1 MAKTKWLVTDTDVSD
16 IDSES
21 VALGDKIPN
30 KYYMLTQKPFRGFVL
45 EFIEPNFVEKK
56 IYGKSQVIADHI
68 LDAYSKIREEQN
80 LGVLF
85 SGGKGLGKSLTTKIL
100 AKTSVE
106 KHPVIF
112 VNSYIDGMTDFLAK
126 VRGSVIIIDEFEKIM
141 RGAADG
147 DDGDGVTKQEKFL
160 SLLDG
165 TAGANGNLFIL
176 TCNDRSELN
185 ENLISRPGRIRYH
198 YKFSS
203 LGIDE
208 IKAYCEDNLKD
219 KSKEEGI
226 IEELLSANYVS
237 HDILIALV
245 NEINEFGCSAEEAME
260 YLNVEGTSIVLDG
273 VLVYDAY
280 GKEYTVEINEFEV
293 KPRHKSN
300 NRWVNLEYS
309 KSRMEAA
316 AKAGALEGALSSD
329 DDECVID
336 DDYDD
341 GEEREEDIKLAQV
354 HLNID
359 FTNVKL
365 KYFDEMDVTKYVKI
379 YNAPKGIKIKRCTFR
394 YHDALSKLA

>member
-21 VALGDKIPN
+21 VTLGDKIPN

-185 ENLISRPGRIRYH
+185 ENLLSRPGRIRYH

-203 LGIDE
+203 LGVDE
-208 IKAYCEDNLKD
+208 IKAYCDDNLKD
-219 KSKEEGI
+219 KSKEQGV
-226 IEELLSANYVS
+226 IEELLAANYVS
-237 HDILIALV
+237 HDILIAVV
-245 NEINEFGCSAEEAME
+245 NEINDFGCTAEEAME
-260 YLNVEGTSIVLDG
+260 YLNVEGSSVTLDG
-273 VLVYDAY
+273 VLVYEAY
-280 GKEYTVEINEFEV
+280 GKEHSIEINDFDV
-293 KPRHKSN
+293 RPRHKNS
-300 NRWVNLEYS
+300 RWVCLEYS
-309 KSRMEAA
+309 KSRCEAA
-316 AKAGALEGALSSD
+316 LKNGASEP
-329 DDECVID
+329 D
-336 DDYDD
+336 DDYEDD
-341 GEEREEDIKLAQV
+341 DDVPEGADIRTTQV
-354 HLNID
+354 NMVVD
-359 FTNVKL
+359 FSNVKL
-365 KYFDEMDVTKYVKI
+365 KYFDEMDVTKYVKL
-379 YNAPKGIKIKRCTFR
+379 NAPKGFEVKRCTFH
-394 YHDALSKLA
+394 YHDAFKLA